1 MHVTIVT
8 IMVNMELMMTV
19 VSYRT
24 SDGGSYH
31 PLGKTKMMV
40 RKKIKKKLIL
50 IYVTYT
56 MLHNEST
63 M

>member
-1 MHVTIVT
+1 MSFPSLERSGTMHVTIVT

-40 RKKIKKKLIL
+40 RKKIKKNL
-50 IYVTYT
+50 Y
-56 MLHNEST
+56 
-63 M
+63 